1 MNDVHVYGTK
11 HIYTQ
16 LHKILQFRL
25 HRIEDIDDFFVSD
38 MNQRENLSKIL
49 DKYIAALG
57 YAVKNLLVLSSAG
70 SVGCISSFT
79 TVIGAL
85 VKIAKRCINLVFP
98 CQ

>member
-25 HRIEDIDDFFVSD
+25 HRIEDIDDFFVAE
-38 MNQRENLSKIL
+38 MNQRENLSKVF
-49 DKYIAALG
+49 DKYIAALE

-70 SVGCISSFT
+70 SVGSSAGS
-79 TVIGAL
+79 VAVLAHLLLLL
-85 VKIAKRCINLVFP
+85 VHWLR
-98 CQ
+98 

>member
-1 MNDVHVYGTK
+1 MHVYGTK

-79 TVIGAL
+79 TVIGTL
-85 VKIAKRCINLVFP
+85 KEVG
-98 CQ
+98 

>member
-25 HRIEDIDDFFVSD
+25 HRIEDIDDFFVAD
-38 MNQRENLSKIL
+38 MNQRKNLSKVL
-49 DKYIAALG
+49 DKYIAALE

-70 SVGCISSFT
+70 SVGSFT